1 MADDRQIGALHA
13 AVTTLLR
20 HLKIM
25 EPNVPTEHGRLGA
38 TPSDVA
44 ALRFVAAHEGASQKA
59 LGDHLGLRATTITSL
74 IDRLARMDLVVRT
87 RPPGNRRV
95 VALNLTD
102 EGRRAFAAITE
113 EERDTM
119 RRMLDALPEDRR
131 AAFVEAA
138 GLIAARLEETTLE
151 QYVGRIVEGEA

>member
-1 MADDRQIGALHA
+1 MGDEPQIGALHA

-20 HLKIM
+20 HLKIL

-44 ALRFVAAHEGASQKA
+44 ALRYVASNEGASQKA
-59 LGDHLGLRATTITSL
+59 LGDHLGLRATTVTSL
-74 IDRLARMDLVVRT
+74 IDRLARMDLVTRT

-95 VALNLTD
+95 VALALTG

-113 EERDTM
+113 EERETM

-131 AAFVEAA
+131 AGFVEAA
-138 GLIAARLEETTLE
+138 EMIAARLEETTLE
-151 QYVGRIVEGEA
+151 QYEDRSVGGGS